1 MGSGR
6 SIVALA
12 FALLGAAACRTND
25 SAAIQGVIDQ
35 YARAVDTAN
44 PAVVSQVWSNSP
56 DITFIEPLGNLR
68 GPARVKDF
76 YTRVIG
82 GTFTDRNLTI
92 GNVSIHVAGDTAWS
106 EFDWDFTAK
115 LKSNGSPVE
124 NRGSETQ
131 VYRREPA
138 GWRIVHVHYSAA
150 PAR

>member
-1 MGSGR
+1 MR
-6 SIVALA
+6 SRRNVVALVLA
-12 FALLGAAACRTND
+12 FLGAAACRSND
-25 SAAIQGVIDQ
+25 SAAIQRVIDQ
-35 YARAVDTAN
+35 YARAVDTAD
-44 PAVVSQVWSNSP
+44 PAVVSQAWSNSP

-68 GPARVKDF
+68 GPAQVKGF

-82 GTFTDRNLTI
+82 GTFADRNLTMK
-92 GNVSIHVAGDTAWS
+92 NVSIHVDGDTAWS

-131 VYRREPA
+131 VYRRESG

-150 PAR
+150 PAS